1 LTHRHYLGYSKTN
14 FKDHVNGWN
23 IYCSL
28 FDQVIAMADDVVE
41 QQSSSPTQQRQQ
53 GWVLLPEWAF
63 DIMNEF
69 VYEFQGFCQFRTTQA
84 AQTVLSV
91 TSTGDLAPI
100 SENSIL
106 DQLLKHKDMWAVE
119 QVFHYLHRLCTYVHS
134 AAPTVTRAH
143 RTLGI
148 FASVALSRLECL
160 LGDYHASLAALS
172 PLYWSSPSPSPS
184 PTDTSTLDE
193 VNSVFLA
200 KLSLA
205 YHAGIS
211 YLMLRRYKDA
221 IRVMSDMCVQL
232 ANRGFTVCCMT

>member
-1 LTHRHYLGYSKTN
+1 
-14 FKDHVNGWN
+14 
-23 IYCSL
+23 
-28 FDQVIAMADDVVE
+28 MADDVAEE
-41 QQSSSPTQQRQQ
+41 QLHSSSSSPPG

-84 AQTVLSV
+84 AQTVLPV
-91 TSTGDLAPI
+91 TTTGEVAPI
-100 SENSIL
+100 VEHSIL
-106 DQLLKHKDMWAVE
+106 DQLWKHKTVWAVE
-119 QVFHYLHRLCTYVHS
+119 QVFLYLHRLCTYVHS
-134 AAPTVTRAH
+134 TAPTVTRAH

-172 PLYWSSPSPSPS
+172 PLYWTTTS
-184 PTDTSTLDE
+184 PTDTSILEE

-221 IRVMSDMCVQL
+221 IRVVSDMCMQL
-232 ANRGFTVCCMT
+232 ANRGFTVCNVVRL